1 MVGKHVL
8 VESRGVIVNH
18 LSNGS
23 ERTGIFLI
31 TNIQT
36 LCLSSKT
43 QNNVKLHG
51 KKMWKSLADFRHYLV
66 KSFKLHVDNTM

>member
-1 MVGKHVL
+1 MLFCFIDPFAEKGWDGGKHVL

-18 LSNGS
+18 LSNGN

-36 LCLSSKT
+36 LCLSNKP
-43 QNNVKLHG
+43 QNCFDQTIKL
-51 KKMWKSLADFRHYLV
+51 KIM
-66 KSFKLHVDNTM
+66 